1 LGIYAELYK
10 GVGIDKMVLKIFPEP
25 GSPRGF
31 KANKYIYPL
40 VLMIIGGGKYIED
53 IRKIDADESLKNI
66 CVIDEVPTPD
76 AYGDWLRRYKRKR
89 ELIKEINE
97 ELANRVLKKSKR
109 EDFTLDIDAF
119 EIEANK

>member
-1 LGIYAELYK
+1 
-10 GVGIDKMVLKIFPEP
+10 MF
-25 GSPRGF
+25 
-31 KANKYIYPL
+31 
-40 VLMIIGGGKYIED
+40 IGGGKYIED